1 MRLKQFSKRTISIF
15 LSVLMILSTLM
26 VGTISTA
33 NAADTSAN
41 TSSAEI
47 SANTSGATFDGGS
60 TLYLKP
66 SENWKSASARFAA
79 YFMKSDK
86 SPSTS
91 IWVSMGEEETG
102 TYCVDIPS
110 GSWSYVIF
118 CRMNGGTTENNWP
131 NVWNQTFDVTPPNS
145 NQNLFVIND
154 NDNDW
159 YVDDNDYYWDYH
171 YQSMNF
177 SGGYIY
183 FDNTN
188 SAWTDSH
195 IMLLIGN
202 DGHTK
207 VQEMNKI
214 TGTNLY
220 YCNIAGYD
228 NAKYFAVVGDSS
240 VWNDATSGFDTRKG
254 SSTNHYTYVCT
265 NYCFNSGSTYLLTPN
280 DGTTDTGLTPSN
292 LSSYDAF
299 NSTQTAKAQL
309 STDGSSYS
317 DSTTAGT
324 IQISSHKIS
333 NNGTSTAVSQ
343 QSSAVSVNAAKTAT
357 VTLTATASNG
367 CEFMGW
373 YDANGVQKSTSTTFT
388 YTANGAA
395 TYYARFTG
403 DPTPIDP
410 DAVYTITTGEA
421 TNGSYSADKTE
432 AKAGTTVT
440 INTVPNQGYI
450 VGTVTVTAANGT
462 SVEVTGT
469 GNTRTFVMPT
479 SNVTV
484 NVTFTGNTST
494 WKYYGYDTGGNARAG
509 LNPKSMQKGYMNGH
523 EFSYVEINTYLSS
536 DSLFYVYNG
545 TTKYDYSGDI
555 YKKSGYGSDVQIGD
569 YWASSKQ
576 YAKVNSGNTYY
587 IVVYYPNTNYETW
600 NNITVN
606 NSTNSNPL
614 VVAYSFLPGDA
625 YVDTFTVS
633 IDQGVKDFYFNSDRG
648 SSKLHT
654 GDTSHNFNI
663 NDNTVTFTTE
673 TYKKTGSELGI
684 PDDGMF
690 IYKVYG
696 YSILINYKDGS
707 TKVVSI
713 DEHAIST
720 PVKGTYTASYT
731 FEPNE
736 KGSNVK
742 SAVVTPVFTSSDEY
756 AELKGINY
764 TTVYLKATP
773 GDNLLQNSYEPRYY
787 TWRVVERK
795 VGDSTVTDPYITL
808 DDNTRLQS
816 LPEGTYNGQK
826 MLYIGNN
833 RYKAIVEDKILGIL
847 FVEEKN
853 YDGCTQTFDYSEFIK
868 LQKLGYDEITYEPKA
883 GISGGVAANLHN
895 GKNGNDGFSGNG
907 NYVYNPDTTD
917 CSFAISSEDNQ
928 SNFELD
934 VNIEGYYV
942 DVFGN
947 KLLDADGKPI
957 KQTDLRNEMTGEVN
971 TSTESTALLE
981 KMGILND
988 PSKEQALFGA
998 RYGVVTEDKYYGM
1011 TYAIRVY
1018 YFEATGNKTYMVS
1031 QQVSGYGTIEGA
1043 NSPIQSGVT
1052 NAQAHYNKYGTYMQ
1066 YALGPSPTN
1075 TAAQNFDGTVVDGQ
1089 TIDVGYD
1096 LIPRKF
1102 VNVPFFVSYQTKV
1115 NPRID
1120 GKWYYQETI
1129 PLLDYE
1135 IKPGLMD
1142 SDDNLQVDSTTKEI
1156 IEDATGGT
1164 GIFSESGDTKV
1175 QVLSGNKATLVATTN
1190 PGYKFVGF
1198 FEPNGTRISSSN
1210 YYQMT
1215 IAGPGTVFAV
1225 FQPIENNSVVV
1236 TNNVYRGSNPQDGG
1250 GNGDVTVT
1258 LNVYSDEAGT
1268 TLLRSITGKNI
1279 AQLEIADEEYF
1290 QWVITG
1296 VPSGVDTFVGFRTP
1310 DPETGYYGILDVQFD
1325 EYDYGYQYVDGV
1337 HSYTSA
1343 MMLMDWSNYEGT
1355 TLTIE
1360 NATDFNKTSYL
1371 VDLHYTYKDRYEQQK
1386 TYIVTGIELSVD
1398 EMQNNNYRPYDE
1410 TIEKYAPYID
1420 EVFKDCTWN
1429 VNEDRSNVT
1438 QTGAVYTLEAK
1449 QEYKNFITYIGIGVS
1464 EDLQKEVSP
1473 FNSTVYLEAPQSRVV
1488 KDKDGNDKIENF
1500 LYWKQ
1505 YRTDADGKILGDES
1519 EVNILSYYP
1528 RARVRV
1534 TFDSIIYAVYGD
1546 NKAPD
1551 FATSV
1556 KDPVYTREQYTENG
1570 VNFDYVYADLLLQY
1584 DISKTFSNGA
1594 TFKEFF
1600 NDNIKFGIV
1609 LENEY
1614 GNIYSGGDLTGP
1626 SASNSTYVGQRN
1638 DLIKDLASGLTSG
1651 GRTSSWSTSQDEND
1665 GDYNFYYNVYDLT
1678 NNVNN
1683 LTDLG
1688 RLDYIIRFANTE
1700 KNQGIVYNVYSY
1712 ILYTNPETNETTLYL
1727 SSPKV
1732 MNIYEIGNKTVDSN
1746 VTT

>member
-1 MRLKQFSKRTISIF
+1 MRLKQFSKRTISII

-41 TSSAEI
+41 NSSAEI
-47 SANTSGATFDGGS
+47 SANTSGAVPETIYFYPGPWDDDTTAWFQAWAWKDNQEGVWLNCTAGPEDGYYTIDNSGGYQNIKM
-60 TLYLKP
+60 LRKGP
-66 SENWKSASARFAA
+66 SHASGTW
-79 YFMKSDK
+79 DK
-86 SPSTS
+86 WNETVNIDIP
-91 IWVSMGEEETG
+91 ETG
-102 TYCVDIPS
+102 ENRLEITGWASDNY
-110 GSWSYVIF
+110 SW
-118 CRMNGGTTENNWP
+118 G
-131 NVWNQTFDVTPPNS
+131 
-145 NQNLFVIND
+145 
-154 NDNDW
+154 
-159 YVDDNDYYWDYH
+159 YY

-254 SSTNHYTYVCT
+254 SSSNHYTYVCT
-265 NYCFNSGSTYLLTPN
+265 NYCFNSGSTYLLTPT

-421 TNGSYSADKTE
+421 TNGSYSTDKTE

-555 YKKSGYGSDVQIGD
+555 YKQSGYGSDVQIGD
-569 YWASSKQ
+569 YWTNSKQ

-625 YVDTFTVS
+625 YVDKFTVS
-633 IDQGVKDFYFNSDRG
+633 IDQGVTDYMLNYATRG
-648 SSKLHT
+648 TSTLET
-654 GDTSHNFNI
+654 GNTTDKFEYD
-663 NDNTVTFTTE
+663 DNTVKFTTV
-673 TYKKTGSELGI
+673 TKKVTNADLGVT
-684 PDDGMF
+684 DMH

-696 YSILINYKDGS
+696 YSILITYEDGTKD
-707 TKVVSI
+707 VVSI
-713 DEHAIST
+713 DSHAIST
-720 PVKGTYTASYT
+720 PEKGTYTASYT
-731 FEPNE
+731 FEPSKN
-736 KGSNVK
+736 K
-742 SAVVTPVFTSSDEY
+742 SRVSSAHITPIFTSSDDY
-756 AELKGINY
+756 AELKGINF
-764 TTVYLKATP
+764 TTVYLKADP
-773 GDNLLQNSYEPRYY
+773 GSNLISNTYEPKYY
-787 TWRVVERK
+787 TWRIVEERYADNSTYTQPK
-795 VGDSTVTDPYITL
+795 VTL
-808 DDNTRLQS
+808 DGVTYAS
-816 LPEGTYNGQK
+816 LPEGKWNGQK
-826 MLYIGNN
+826 MLYLGNGM
-833 RYKAIVEDKILGIL
+833 YKAIVEDKILGIV
-847 FVEEKN
+847 FTSDASKI
-853 YDGCTQTFDYSEFIK
+853 QTFDYSEFIK
-868 LQKLGYDEITYEPKA
+868 LQDLGYKQITFEPKKGVA
-883 GISGGVAANLHN
+883 GGVASDLKDKYGDESKTYTA
-895 GKNGNDGFSGNG
+895 
-907 NYVYNPDTTD
+907 DTTN
-917 CSFAISSEDNQ
+917 CSNEISPELTK

-947 KLLDADGKPI
+947 KLEDADGNYI
-957 KQTDLRNEMTGEVN
+957 KQADLREEMKAKDTEIN
-971 TSTESTALLE
+971 TSTEADALLE
-981 KMGILND
+981 KMD
-988 PSKEQALFGA
+988 TSKMSELALYGA
-998 RYGVVTEDKYYGM
+998 RYGVINVDGSFYGM
-1011 TYAIRVY
+1011 TYATRVY
-1018 YFEATGNKTYMVS
+1018 YFEVTGDQTYMVS

-1043 NSPIQSGVT
+1043 YSPIENGVT
-1052 NAQAHYNKYGTYMQ
+1052 NAVAYKNKYGSNMQ
-1066 YALGPSPTN
+1066 YALGANPASS
-1075 TAAQNFDGTVVDGQ
+1075 AAQNFT
-1089 TIDVGYD
+1089 TGYE
-1096 LIPRKF
+1096 LIPQKF
-1102 VNVPFFVSYQTKV
+1102 TGVPYFVSYQYEV

-1120 GKWYYQETI
+1120 GKWYYQSEI
-1129 PLLDYE
+1129 AKLDYKME
-1135 IKPGLMD
+1135 IGLMD
-1142 SDDNLQVDSTTKEI
+1142 ADDNLQYDESTGELKI
-1156 IEDATGGT
+1156 NPIGGSAY
-1164 GIFSESGDTKV
+1164 FAESGITEVLVNQGDTT
-1175 QVLSGNKATLVATTN
+1175 TLIANSN

-1198 FEPNGTRISSSN
+1198 YEPDGTRISSSN
-1210 YYQMT
+1210 NHVLTVAQ
-1215 IAGPGTVFAV
+1215 PGTVFAV

-1236 TNNVYRGSNPQDGG
+1236 TNNVYRGSNPKDGG

-1279 AQLEIADEEYF
+1279 AQLEIADDEYF

-1360 NATDFNKTSYL
+1360 NVTDFNKTSYL

-1449 QEYKNFITYIGIGVS
+1449 QEYKNFITYIGNGVS
-1464 EDLQKEVSP
+1464 EELQKEVSP

-1488 KDKDGNDKIENF
+1488 KDKDGNDTIENF

-1505 YRTDADGKILGDES
+1505 YRTDADGKIVGDES

-1534 TFDSIIYAVYGD
+1534 TFDSIIYAVYGVD
-1546 NKAPD
+1546 TAPD

-1638 DLIKDLASGLTSG
+1638 DLIKDLAAGLTSG